1 MRILIVDDEEIV
13 IENLTCFLNARGH
26 TVSGMTWIDVNQLQR
41 QLDELEPW
49 GVILDFE
56 MATPGDVV
64 FRRLREWRAHLPIV
78 FYTKYALSP
87 DRRIIMEG
95 LGAKDNHIIP
105 KKEIGF
111 AEVDCILAGLES
123 QR

>member
-1 MRILIVDDEEIV
+1 MKIKVDEANDALYFRLNESAIVESEEV
-13 IENLTCFLNARGH
+13 
-26 TVSGMTWIDVNQLQR
+26 Q
-41 QLDELEPW
+41 P